1 MEKAIFAAGC
11 FWGVEEEFRNTPGV
25 VATTVGYTGGQVAN
39 PTYERVCGGNTGH
52 AEAVEVEFDPEK
64 VSFEQLLDIFWSTHD
79 PTTVNRQGPDIGEQ
93 YRSAIFCLNSQQ
105 EEAARASKEKL
116 QKSGKFSKPIATQ
129 IVTATQF
136 YRAEDYHQQY
146 LAKRG
151 VKACH

>member
-25 VATTVGYTGGQVAN
+25 VATTVGYTGGNVAN

-64 VSFEQLLDIFWSTHD
+64 VSFEQLLDIFWSAHD
-79 PTTVNRQGPDIGEQ
+79 PTTVNRQGPDVGEQ

-105 EEAARASKEKL
+105 EEAARASKDKL
-116 QKSGKFSKPIATQ
+116 QKSGKFAKPIATQ
-129 IVTATQF
+129 IVAATQF
-136 YRAEDYHQQY
+136 YRGEDYHQQY